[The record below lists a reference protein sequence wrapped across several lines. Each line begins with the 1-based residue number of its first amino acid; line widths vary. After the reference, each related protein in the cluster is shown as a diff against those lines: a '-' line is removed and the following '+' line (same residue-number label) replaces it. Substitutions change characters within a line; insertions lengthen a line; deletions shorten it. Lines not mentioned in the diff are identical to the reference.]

1 MRVRGPPISRRNRA
15 QLQKRPKHS
24 RRVELTGCSH
34 RAGPFTAIERWR
46 RGTHWPRRNG
56 PLPHRHQH
64 KLTRIEVETFKT
76 RIGDGKPIVYGMR
89 DGVPKRETATFT
101 DMLFDLVRRQPGLS
115 KEAFEDI
122 ARKSGFRR
130 STIRDFIDNG
140 IVSGQL
146 KYEKRKLV
154 LRPKDATGPPKVS
167 LPLDGGEEPMLSFVA
182 VPAEPS
188 WPHLDQMPA

>member
-1 MRVRGPPISRRNRA
+1 
-15 QLQKRPKHS
+15 
-24 RRVELTGCSH
+24 
-34 RAGPFTAIERWR
+34 
-46 RGTHWPRRNG
+46 
-56 PLPHRHQH
+56 
-64 KLTRIEVETFKT
+64 
-76 RIGDGKPIVYGMR
+76 MR